1 MNEKLTLADCF
12 KYPNAMIQF
21 KTDEIRRGFIRNI
34 FIKEDRELE
43 IECFP
48 ISFYHQSTS
57 ACKLILR
64 PLSDLTDEESFKY
77 QDLSDWYGEIYLDT
91 IKSIDYL
98 RSINIDIDG
107 FIEAGK
113 AVAE

>member
-1 MNEKLTLADCF
+1 MNEKLTLSDCF
-12 KYPNAMIQF
+12 KYPNASIQEFERNMRLKKCSDYENILDIIQF
-21 KTDEIRRGFIRNI
+21 KIDI
-34 FIKEDRELE
+34 FGYFKEDM
-43 IECFP
+43 
-48 ISFYHQSTS
+48 SN
-57 ACKLILR
+57 CKLILR
-64 PLSDLTDEESFKY
+64 NLSDLTDDESFKY

-113 AVAE
+113 AVAK